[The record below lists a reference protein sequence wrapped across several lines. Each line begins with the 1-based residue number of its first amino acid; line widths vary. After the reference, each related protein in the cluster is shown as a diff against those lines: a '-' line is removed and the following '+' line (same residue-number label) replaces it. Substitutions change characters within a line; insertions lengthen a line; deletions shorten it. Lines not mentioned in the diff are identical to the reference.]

1 MDQTVEKIIRNF
13 VENIR
18 LYGFVP
24 NGARVYYTSR
34 SQPPLLVQMLGDYLE
49 WKQGKGKKSTEWKD
63 TKGSPLNEP
72 ADEALELLKDALP
85 YIDIEYNFWM
95 TKRSVPL
102 RGRTGETL
110 YLNVYNSMSE
120 LPRPESF
127 REDVALSTHLPSD
140 NSTEREKLFQNVIA
154 TTESGW
160 DFSSRWLLNPSS
172 LTTLETT
179 TLLPVDLNSILY
191 KNEILLAHFHEL
203 LGNTTQRDYYI
214 SKARLRATAIRQY
227 LWDEENLIWRDY
239 NLRTG
244 SLKDTRFYSSSLTP
258 LAMDLPHPDV
268 PRFLQKYHQILFS
281 YPSGIPVSTAKGR
294 GGNYTGQQWDFPNVW
309 APHEFWFVK
318 FLEQKNKEKRKDGVD
333 YHLMAVHVAQ
343 HWIDTTLCG
352 WNSTGYMFEKYDAEK
367 LGFSGGGGEYLPQD
381 GFGWTNGVVLRFLLD
396 YGNELEVRYSCPS
409 IS

>member
-1 MDQTVEKIIRNF
+1 
-13 VENIR
+13 
-18 LYGFVP
+18 
-24 NGARVYYTSR
+24 
-34 SQPPLLVQMLGDYLE
+34 
-49 WKQGKGKKSTEWKD
+49 
-63 TKGSPLNEP
+63 
-72 ADEALELLKDALP
+72 
-85 YIDIEYNFWM
+85 M